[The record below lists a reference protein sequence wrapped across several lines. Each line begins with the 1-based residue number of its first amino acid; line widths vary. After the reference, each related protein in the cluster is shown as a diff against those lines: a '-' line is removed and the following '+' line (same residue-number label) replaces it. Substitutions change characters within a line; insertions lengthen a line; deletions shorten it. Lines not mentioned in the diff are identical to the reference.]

1 MLNHSCIANA
11 KPMIR
16 MASKSSARLEV
27 NPIFFFTISPNLLT
41 VLETMILL
49 KVRATVPVKAG
60 SPLYISRADPLLDM
74 HTR

>member
-1 MLNHSCIANA
+1 MLNHSCVANT
-11 KPMIR
+11 KLMIR

-27 NPIFFFTISPNLLT
+27 NPIFVTISPNLLT
-41 VLETMILL
+41 VLETMILF